1 MISDDV
7 NKIRDA
13 LLCGL
18 KTMQAQSKA
27 IELQREKIQEAIN
40 IAITSSSDHKSIIDQ
55 MLRVLAGNDYDKIV
69 GKLR

>member
-1 MISDDV
+1 
-7 NKIRDA
+7 
-13 LLCGL
+13 
-18 KTMQAQSKA
+18 MQAQSKA